1 MARTLPTTVV
11 AAMFAPQTDALPLWL
26 LTIRHA
32 SISTIRVVNNTEQV
46 VSNGQTYLP
55 MPFSIVLPPEGENTS
70 PVIRVSVANVSLE
83 VMTAARTV
91 AGSTAAKADLYLIDH
106 DTPDTQLLTYEDFDV
121 RNLRGNSGV
130 VTFDMTLETFVS
142 EPYPAMTFTPGRF
155 PGMF

>member
-11 AAMFAPQTDALPLWL
+11 SAMMAPQTDALPLWL

-32 SISTIRVVNNTEQV
+32 SISTIRVVNNTESV
-46 VSNGQTYLP
+46 TSNSQTYLP
-55 MPFSIVLPPEGENTS
+55 MPFSIVLPPDDDEVS
-70 PVIRVSVANVSLE
+70 AAIRVSVANVSLE

-91 AGSTAAKADLYLIDH
+91 AGKTAAKADLYLIDY
-106 DTPDTQLLTYEDFDV
+106 DTPDTQLLAFEDYDV
-121 RNLRGNSGV
+121 RNLRGNASV
-130 VTFDMTLETFVS
+130 VTFDMTLESFTN